1 VTGLRDAAPERVVHP
16 PATMGVRLAL
26 LAMVTFFG
34 GSLPAYKIASRSFG
48 PATTNL
54 GRFLL
59 AATVLVI
66 VARKRLG
73 TARTQRKRLLLVGMF
88 GLGLMAVFMG
98 VGVDRGSATV
108 SSIVVGLE
116 PIGVALAG
124 VLLVGDSPSRRSLVA
139 LAIGFSGALVASGI
153 LTEPSGEAPIL
164 PVVLLLGTVV
174 TFSVYTAFVR
184 RTARGVDPLAVAAVT
199 QVGALAF
206 VVPACLF
213 DVVNGGMFRG
223 NVQPK
228 AAAAVVFLGVGSAVG
243 YLLLCLVLS
252 HQPASRVAVSMYL
265 TPILGVVFSWLVAS
279 ERLHLRDAV
288 GGALVLLAVFISEWA
303 PSRRGGLPGGSSP
316 APAPSYT
323 GGGHPTP

>member
-1 VTGLRDAAPERVVHP
+1 MTGVRDSLPTSPPVGDATPTHP
-16 PATMGVRLAL
+16 PATVGVRFAL

-54 GRFLL
+54 GRFVL
-59 AATVLVI
+59 AAAVLVI
-66 VARKRLG
+66 VARKRLS
-73 TARTQRKRLLLVGMF
+73 TARAHGRRLVLMGMF

-98 VGVDRGSATV
+98 IGVDRGSATV

-139 LAIGFSGALVASGI
+139 LAVGFSGAMVASGI

-174 TFSVYTAFVR
+174 TFSIYTAFVR
-184 RTARGVDPLAVAAVT
+184 RTARGVDPLAVAAIT
-199 QVGALAF
+199 QVGALVF

-213 DVVNGGMFRG
+213 DIVNGGMIRG
-223 NVQPK
+223 DVQPR
-228 AAAAVVFLGVGSAVG
+228 AAAAMVFLGIGSAVG

-252 HQPASRVAVSMYL
+252 HQPPSRVAVSMYL

-279 ERLHLRDAV
+279 ERLHARDAV
-288 GGALVLLAVFISEWA
+288 GGALVLLAVYISEWA
-303 PSRRGGLPGGSSP
+303 PSWARS
-316 APAPSYT
+316 
-323 GGGHPTP
+323 